1 MELVSDNLELG
12 ADLLPNCLEFL
23 QSSLDLAPYRVV
35 GYWFS
40 VVPGCF
46 QLKLL
51 VGCLDLVQGCLEL
64 VRSCPRLVLIGPDLV
79 PYTPQRLLVARLSWI

>member
-1 MELVSDNLELG
+1 MELVSDILELG

-23 QSSLDLAPYRVV
+23 QTSLDLAPYRVV

-46 QLKLL
+46 ELKLL
-51 VGCLDLVQGCLEL
+51 VGCLTWC
-64 VRSCPRLVLIGPDLV
+64 R
-79 PYTPQRLLVARLSWI
+79 VALSW